1 MEFEKLLQAL
11 VQGDREAFQRFYDGY
26 GLPLYRYIL
35 EKTGDPERTRRLW
48 KDVFRALMTHLRKSG
63 SADLPLLLLTALADA
78 QIAAEQPC
86 DTVETQAERL
96 SSELLDELQQEVAP
110 TEASVEA
117 SVSPVTEPEEDR
129 SASAPLEAEDT
140 PKADAASARTVMPS
154 EEMLDDFVLQAPVRK
169 KNRGFWVFLL
179 VVLILLAAVLLWGS
193 VGFLMSYG
201 VLPAYDLGYSWFNT
215 QLFPLFPAPF

>member
-78 QIAAEQPC
+78 QIAA
-86 DTVETQAERL
+86 
-96 SSELLDELQQEVAP
+96 
-110 TEASVEA
+110 
-117 SVSPVTEPEEDR
+117 
-129 SASAPLEAEDT
+129 
-140 PKADAASARTVMPS
+140 DA
-154 EEMLDDFVLQAPVRK
+154 F
-169 KNRGFWVFLL
+169 
-179 VVLILLAAVLLWGS
+179 
-193 VGFLMSYG
+193 
-201 VLPAYDLGYSWFNT
+201 
-215 QLFPLFPAPF
+215 